1 MNNMNY
7 QFEFLNE
14 STIDNSEDYTKFFSE
29 KIPIK
34 ATVLDLFCGCGG
46 LSLGFQRE
54 GFNVLAGLDN
64 DETALKTYSHNLKA
78 LALKLD
84 LGKPTYVDEVR
95 KKIKEQAVDVLIGGP
110 PCQGFSLTGTR
121 VLNDPRN
128 TLFRSFFNSVDF
140 FNPKIVLL
148 ENVKGMNTLYGGVVI
163 KQINSEF
170 ELRGY
175 RTVSSVLNASDFGVP
190 QNRERFFIIASK
202 IDKKL
207 VMPKP
212 ILKKEFKI
220 SCEDAISDLHDF
232 QNSLGDEETN
242 YQSKPISFY
251 QKLMRLK
258 SSKLLNHVGT
268 AHKQFVIDT
277 IKLVPDGG
285 NHKDLPEG
293 VGTSRKFNEAWTRY
307 NSKKPSK
314 TIDTGHRNHFHYK
327 FNRVPTVR
335 ENARLQ
341 SFPDDFQ
348 FIGSKTNQNKQV
360 GNAVPVLLSQAIA
373 IYIKSYFK

>member
-1 MNNMNY
+1 MNY
-7 QFEFLNE
+7 KFNFLDE
-14 STIDNSEDYTKFFSE
+14 PTINKSEDYLNVFSE
-29 KIPIK
+29 KKPFKVNVI
-34 ATVLDLFCGCGG
+34 DLFCGCGG
-46 LSLGFQRE
+46 LSLGFKRE
-54 GFNVLAGLDN
+54 GFNILAGLDN
-64 DETALKTYSHNLKA
+64 DESALKTFNHNLDT
-78 LALKLD
+78 LALNTD
-84 LGKPTYVDEVR
+84 LGSPTYVDE
-95 KKIKEQAVDVLIGGP
+95 IKEKINGQSVDVIIGGP

-121 VLNDPRN
+121 ILNDPRN
-128 TLFRSFFNSVDF
+128 SLFKSFFNSIDV
-140 FNPKIVLL
+140 FNPRVVLL

-175 RTVSSVLNASDFGVP
+175 KTVSAVLNSSDFGVP

-232 QNSLGDEETN
+232 QNSLGDEECY

-258 SSKLLNHVGT
+258 SSKLFNHVGT

-373 IYIKSYFK
+373 MYIKSYLK

>member
-1 MNNMNY
+1 MNY
-7 QFEFLNE
+7 QFNFLDEQIIN
-14 STIDNSEDYTKFFSE
+14 NSEEYLEVFSE
-29 KIPIK
+29 KKPLK
-34 ATVLDLFCGCGG
+34 ANVIDLFCGCGG
-46 LSLGFQRE
+46 LSLGFKRE

-64 DETALKTYSHNLKA
+64 DETALKTYKHNLNA
-78 LALKLD
+78 TAINTD
-84 LGKPTYVDEVR
+84 LGNPNYVNE
-95 KKIKEQAVDVLIGGP
+95 IKEHINDQSVDVIIGGP

-121 VLNDPRN
+121 LLNDPRN
-128 TLFRSFFNSVDF
+128 SLFKSFFNSIDE
-140 FNPKIVLL
+140 FNPKFVLL

-175 RTVSSVLNASDFGVP
+175 NTVSALLNASDFGVP

-202 IDKKL
+202 TDKKL
-207 VMPKP
+207 EMPKP
-212 ILKKEFKI
+212 ILKNEFKI
-220 SCEDAISDLHDF
+220 SCKDALSDLHDF
-232 QNSLGDEETN
+232 QNSFGEEESN
-242 YQSKPISFY
+242 YQSKPKSFY
-251 QKLMRLK
+251 QRLMRLK
-258 SSKLLNHVGT
+258 STILFNHVGT

-293 VGTSRKFNEAWTRY
+293 VGTSRRFNEAWTRY

-314 TIDTGHRNHFHYK
+314 TIDTGHRNHFHYE

-341 SFPDDFQ
+341 SFPDDFV

-360 GNAVPVLLSQAIA
+360 GNAVPVFLSQAIA
-373 IYIKSYFK
+373 MHIKSYLK

>member
-1 MNNMNY
+1 M
-7 QFEFLNE
+7 
-14 STIDNSEDYTKFFSE
+14 KF
-29 KIPIK
+29 
-34 ATVLDLFCGCGG
+34 VDLFCGCGG

-373 IYIKSYFK
+373 MYIKSYLK